1 MENDLIERRNKILKE
16 IEDNNKDPEKL
27 ATTKGQNLQ
36 NLENTKKR
44 NEELNLE
51 LEQSEDR
58 YNSINKNVKEIQEKL
73 ATLREGKARN
83 EATLEGIEARRKDLF
98 YSISNELNIDNER
111 KLLNLADLDLENLPQ
126 IEDQKKVCRED

>member
-51 LEQSEDR
+51 LKQSEDR
-58 YNSINKNVKEIQEKL
+58 YI
-73 ATLREGKARN
+73 TL
-83 EATLEGIEARRKDLF
+83 
-98 YSISNELNIDNER
+98 
-111 KLLNLADLDLENLPQ
+111 
-126 IEDQKKVCRED
+126 

>member
-1 MENDLIERRNKILKE
+1 MILLKKKERIKTIDVELDNWNNLISNSSKMENDLIERRNKILKE

-83 EATLEGIEARRKDLF
+83 EATLEGIEARRKRFILF
-98 YSISNELNIDNER
+98 N
-111 KLLNLADLDLENLPQ
+111 Q
-126 IEDQKKVCRED
+126 Q

>member
-1 MENDLIERRNKILKE
+1 MENELIERRNKILKE

-44 NEELNLE
+44 NEELNIE
-51 LEQSEDR
+51 LKQSEDR

-73 ATLREGKARN
+73 AILREGKARN
-83 EATLEGIEARRKDLF
+83 EATLDGIEARKRFILF
-98 YSISNELNIDNER
+98 N
-111 KLLNLADLDLENLPQ
+111 Q
-126 IEDQKKVCRED
+126 Q